1 MNTRCNK
8 IKHRENPNDK
18 IYTPNKIALKAI
30 EMADLKEGDIVLDPS
45 YGAGVFYNNLPEYV
59 NREWCEIDLDKDF
72 FEYDKKVD
80 CIIGNP
86 PFSIWTKWLEHTIYL
101 DPQKIIYIFGAI
113 NLTDKRVR
121 NIISKGYGIT
131 KIHLFCVS
139 YWFGCAFI
147 VMFEKNKPSIIS
159 SHGYTLHCDICLK
172 SNCKRGRK
180 GYDFNKCY
188 NTLV

>member
-1 MNTRCNK
+1 MNVRCNK
-8 IKHRENPNDK
+8 IRNRENPNDK
-18 IYTPNKIALKAI
+18 IYTPKKIALKAI

-59 NREWCEIDLDKDF
+59 NKEWCEIDLDKDF
-72 FEYDKKVD
+72 FEYDKNVE
-80 CIIGNP
+80 CVIGNP
-86 PFSIWTKWLEHTIYL
+86 PFSLWTKWLEHTISL
-101 DPQKIIYIFGAI
+101 NPQKIIYIFGAI
-113 NLTDKRVR
+113 NFTDRRVR
-121 NIISKGYGIT
+121 NIISEGYGIT

-139 YWFGCAFI
+139 YWFGCAYI

-159 SHGYTLHCDICLK
+159 VNEYILHCDICFK
-172 SNCKRGRK
+172 SNCKRGKK